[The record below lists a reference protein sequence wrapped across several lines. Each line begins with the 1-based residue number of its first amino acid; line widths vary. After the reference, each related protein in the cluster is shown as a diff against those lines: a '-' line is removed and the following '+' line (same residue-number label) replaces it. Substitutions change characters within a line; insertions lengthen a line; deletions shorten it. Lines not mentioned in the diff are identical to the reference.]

1 MRPVSEIIVHCTAT
15 PEDRPVTVAEID
27 RWHHAR
33 GWSGIGYHRV
43 IGLDGERWDG
53 RPIEK
58 IGAHCEGHNTGTIG
72 VVYVGGLAKDGRTPK
87 DTRNDAQKAALLA
100 ELVDLRERFGIKK
113 VSGHNEYA
121 AKACPSFDA
130 SAEYDYLFE
139 GRSKGFAPIIDHV
152 LKRGDFGPDV
162 ADWCRMLVRWRET
175 MQMPRRVV
183 PSELF
188 DHDVEMET
196 IEFQRQRR
204 IVADGKVG
212 PQTRGEMELALAY
225 KPPFRALG

>member
-15 PEDRPVTVAEID
+15 PEGRPVTVAEID

-43 IGLDGERWDG
+43 IGLNGERWAG

-87 DTRNDAQKAALLA
+87 DTRNGAQKEALLA
-100 ELVDLRERFGIKK
+100 ELVDLRDRFDIKR

-130 SAEYDYLFE
+130 SAEYDHLFE
-139 GRSKGFAPIIDHV
+139 GRSKGFVPATDHV

-162 ADWCRMLVRWRET
+162 VVWCGKLNAWRET
-175 MQMPRRVV
+175 MRMKAPLIPR
-183 PSELF
+183 EDF

-212 PQTRGEMELALAY
+212 PQTRGEMKLALAY
-225 KPPFRALG
+225 KPPYRALG